1 MEVVEIIKIVAFCV
15 IFVAG
20 VISSIIGF
28 VKAAKAKKAAKTAQE
43 SEAAQQKMIDEANK
57 LIAYAET
64 FYKSLDTILKQTE
77 GTGAGAY
84 KKESVMVKLQAF
96 ANTLGI
102 TFDAEYWSKK
112 VDEIVKLTKEVNA
125 KD

>member
-1 MEVVEIIKIVAFCV
+1 MNVVEIIKLTAFCV
-15 IFVAG
+15 TFAAG
-20 VISSIIGF
+20 LISSIIGF

-43 SEAAQQKMIDEANK
+43 SEAAQQKMIDEANN
-57 LIAYAET
+57 LIASAET

-77 GTGAGAY
+77 GTGAGVY
-84 KKESVMVKLQAF
+84 KKESVMVKLQAY

-102 TFDAEYWSKK
+102 KFDAEYWSKK
-112 VDEIVKLTKEVNA
+112 VDEIVKLTKEVNS